1 MAMALYALGIVC
13 IVEGLVLALAP
24 SLYEDILRWLVSQ
37 TLEARRTIG
46 FLALTAGA
54 LSLWAAAWIGG

>member
-1 MAMALYALGIVC
+1 MALALYALGAIC

-24 SLYEDILRWLVSQ
+24 SLYEDILRWIVS
-37 TLEARRTIG
+37 LPHEARRTIG